1 MATRLFSRRHLVMF
15 GRDMRTYAKAL
26 QQPIPAILMK
36 NFSSEGSGD
45 RRHPHAIVLLDEAT
59 DEATVWPDP
68 RLGLLGPRDLRMP
81 LPGNVGFPNRLPS
94 QPVAQENFKTS
105 WLPEILTCLTNY
117 DRQVQV
123 MKQNTE
129 VEEDEI
135 EGLNAEELEQ
145 LLMDLPN
152 PSDLLECV
160 AQDCPKLIRK
170 DFADLFPNR
179 DVTSGPLTVVS
190 LTQKTKNDM
199 AGWSELVEIER
210 EELIACFVDAAKEIC
225 QKLNS
230 EGYWADFIDPTSG
243 RPYLGDFTNAT
254 LFETDERYRHL
265 GFSIED
271 LGCCKV
277 IRHGKWGTHSFVG
290 CIFTNAP
297 IGSSSLQQVLRQQHL
312 K

>member
-1 MATRLFSRRHLVMF
+1 MITVLSTFDFSF
-15 GRDMRTYAKAL
+15 
-26 QQPIPAILMK
+26 Q
-36 NFSSEGSGD
+36 
-45 RRHPHAIVLLDEAT
+45 
-59 DEATVWPDP
+59 
-68 RLGLLGPRDLRMP
+68 
-81 LPGNVGFPNRLPS
+81 
-94 QPVAQENFKTS
+94 
-105 WLPEILTCLTNY
+105 
-117 DRQVQV
+117 
-123 MKQNTE
+123 
-129 VEEDEI
+129 
-135 EGLNAEELEQ
+135 
-145 LLMDLPN
+145 
-152 PSDLLECV
+152 
-160 AQDCPKLIRK
+160 
-170 DFADLFPNR
+170 
-179 DVTSGPLTVVS
+179 
-190 LTQKTKNDM
+190 
-199 AGWSELVEIER
+199 
-210 EELIACFVDAAKEIC
+210 FVDAAKEIC